1 MNYIKHKAFKNI
13 ELIDYMI
20 MIWYDMI
27 IYFFIINQNIY
38 CIKVHCATKSL
49 FILDIIDILL
59 LFDLTTSK
67 WARFLR
73 DVDSKHLS
81 SLDQIYHPIL
91 TATYLI
97 YTIIFL

>member
-1 MNYIKHKAFKNI
+1 
-13 ELIDYMI
+13 
-20 MIWYDMI
+20 MI

-59 LFDLTTSK
+59 LFDLTSK

-73 DVDSKHLS
+73 DS
-81 SLDQIYHPIL
+81 
-91 TATYLI
+91 
-97 YTIIFL
+97 

>member
-13 ELIDYMI
+13 KLIDI
-20 MIWYDMI
+20 IMI
-27 IYFFIINQNIY
+27 IYLFIINQNIY

-59 LFDLTTSK
+59 LFDLTSK

-73 DVDSKHLS
+73 DSW
-81 SLDQIYHPIL
+81 Q
-91 TATYLI
+91 
-97 YTIIFL
+97 